1 MTIKMLCCLLRPSG
15 GTVSIL
21 GAPLA
26 LDVLAT
32 IADQNERPDGY
43 DRDLFA
49 YGDTVDDRG
58 CRTRA
63 LVLIRDSLT
72 PAQFDPVGCAVT
84 GPVKQAKGAPDPSNW
99 IPSDNGFA
107 CTHLSGWV
115 SIKARWALSMDQSE
129 HGRIRNLLTDRC
141 PEQTIAS

>member
-1 MTIKMLCCLLRPSG
+1 MTMLYLGLRPGEAAALSWADIDADHHIVHVRRALQ
-15 GTVSIL
+15 TRPA
-21 GAPLA
+21 APSPSA
-26 LDVLAT
+26 PPRPPDPSAPSPHPPPSSTPSNVDDATNKPNRPAT

-72 PAQFDPVGCAVT
+72 PAQFDPVGC
-84 GPVKQAKGAPDPSNW
+84 
-99 IPSDNGFA
+99 
-107 CTHLSGWV
+107 
-115 SIKARWALSMDQSE
+115 
-129 HGRIRNLLTDRC
+129 
-141 PEQTIAS
+141 EQ